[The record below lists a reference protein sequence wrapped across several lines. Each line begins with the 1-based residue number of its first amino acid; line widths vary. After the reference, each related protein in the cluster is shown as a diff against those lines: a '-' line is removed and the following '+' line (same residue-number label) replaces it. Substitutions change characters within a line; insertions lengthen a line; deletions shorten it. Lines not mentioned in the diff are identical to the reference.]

1 MHRTEI
7 VNGIR
12 KKLRLLPPE
21 ISTILYGSEAR
32 GEAHSDSDVDL
43 MIIVDRNAITESER
57 QRIIKPLFDIEYETG
72 VLINPIV
79 VLKKQW
85 GKVIT
90 PFYENVMKEGIAL

>member
-12 KKLRLLPPE
+12 KELRLLPPE
-21 ISTILYGSEAR
+21 FSAILYGSEAR

-43 MIIVDRNAITESER
+43 LIIVDRNAITESER

-85 GKVIT
+85 EKVVT